1 MKRIS
6 TNLITTVLLVMAPLP
21 ASATDEALLE
31 ILRANGAITP
41 EQYESLKK
49 ADKAKSPIAHIA
61 PAVDEDLLKILREN
75 GVISQAQYA
84 ALRDKT
90 TQEKR
95 TETEVTMA
103 LQDSSSRTLQQE
115 VAAQVS
121 NSPAVEQSSQAGTPI
136 ALTGKTAPGPS
147 PIGSEQDLATVSGGI
162 ENLRKNDY
170 REVFTAVENVAKHT
184 ERLSMGVV
192 ALKAQYIYDST
203 KINLGTSPGT
213 IDPAPLAAV
222 PRRDKNGFRIRAAE
236 FYATGRL
243 TEWSTYYGEFDFARQ
258 NEIALNAMYM
268 DFYLKDMP
276 HLKSAFPYVSKL
288 RIGQFREPFGIEQG
302 TSQGLLDF
310 VNRAYYTDLKLGS
323 VDIRTGDPTLNPFG
337 KDNGTG
343 FIQQLDIGAMVT
355 GKISP
360 LPWEPEYEVAVING
374 AGRNFNDNNA
384 DKDFSGRLIFKPLE
398 GLKVYLAGYYGHAF
412 FNGKA
417 DKVLR
422 NNTDVR
428 KSRLGVMYT
437 YFPPIF
443 QNLVKLQGEYMEG
456 HDHGFNR
463 RTWYQYV
470 LFRPFASWPNFEPAY
485 RYEQFTVDTDRPHS
499 TLSRHTLGFNY
510 YLHTDVKL
518 TVNYEIKHDANGGGS
533 TNPNNN
539 NFFAT
544 QLQFRY

>member
-1 MKRIS
+1 
-6 TNLITTVLLVMAPLP
+6 
-21 ASATDEALLE
+21 
-31 ILRANGAITP
+31 
-41 EQYESLKK
+41 
-49 ADKAKSPIAHIA
+49 
-61 PAVDEDLLKILREN
+61 
-75 GVISQAQYA
+75 
-84 ALRDKT
+84 
-90 TQEKR
+90 
-95 TETEVTMA
+95 
-103 LQDSSSRTLQQE
+103 
-115 VAAQVS
+115 
-121 NSPAVEQSSQAGTPI
+121 
-136 ALTGKTAPGPS
+136 
-147 PIGSEQDLATVSGGI
+147 
-162 ENLRKNDY
+162 
-170 REVFTAVENVAKHT
+170 
-184 ERLSMGVV
+184 
-192 ALKAQYIYDST
+192 
-203 KINLGTSPGT
+203 
-213 IDPAPLAAV
+213 
-222 PRRDKNGFRIRAAE
+222 
-236 FYATGRL
+236 
-243 TEWSTYYGEFDFARQ
+243 
-258 NEIALNAMYM
+258 
-268 DFYLKDMP
+268 MP

-343 FIQQLDIGAMVT
+343 FIQQLDIGAMMT

-374 AGRNFNDNNA
+374 AGRNFKKNNA
-384 DKDFSGRLIFKPLE
+384 DKEYSGRLIFNPLE
-398 GLKVYLAGYYGHAF
+398 GLTVYLAGYYGHAF